1 MAIKAA
7 ELQVVIGA
15 DTSGAVSGIRSAMG
29 TIGGMAQTALGVFTG
44 QLLFNAVQRV
54 GTAITGLA
62 RDAMQSTVSWEQL
75 RFSLESLVATEL
87 RHSNS
92 SLTMGQALQ
101 QAGGKASDLL
111 QWIQKLAITS
121 PFPTDT
127 VASVFQMQMRMGATS
142 GDAKT
147 LTEALLNMGAA
158 TGLTTQDLYSAG
170 LALSQ
175 ISGSSK
181 LSAQDLRQLINAGI
195 PVNEILEKMGVNYED
210 VGKKAISSSDFV
222 KTFINEANNYAGS
235 IDRMQGSWTAMLG
248 ALTDVKSIGL
258 RELFGGIF
266 DALQPVV
273 QSFTDW
279 LLGEG
284 MNRIKEIGQDLGDFA
299 QKIVN
304 IGQALFDA
312 GPFSM
317 EFNEALSALSPTLA
331 DLWEKASPFVQGV
344 LTWITE
350 HQAEVIGA
358 LQGMA
363 IAFGALTVIG
373 IIVALADPVTLAI
386 TGIIALAGVLGA
398 AWTGNWL
405 GIRDIT
411 NEVVTFLSSLISR
424 FLSSIQGWWSAH
436 GTQVTT
442 TVTAIWDSIKN
453 AFNVALEFIKS
464 LVSQALTFIQGW
476 WSQHGSSVQT
486 IVSGTWNNI
495 KVIISGLIE
504 AIKVIVSV
512 ALAAIQAFWNAH
524 GAEIMQ
530 IASTTWNAIKTI
542 IGDIFNAIGF
552 LLDAFAAAFK
562 GDWEGFGEA
571 LKGLWTSLWD
581 AIKTLA
587 VAAWNNMKT
596 IFSGIINDIK
606 NAFHNVDWGQIG
618 RDIINGIVNGIKA
631 GISWIIQAAKDAAQ
645 AAVTAAKA
653 ALQSHSP
660 SMVMF
665 NLGENISKGM
675 ALGILSGVGTLQRSA
690 TVLAQAVP
698 QTVNNYYLTAQYAY
712 QSPTSLKD
720 DVTLLQLLYGGR

>member
-75 RFSLESLVATEL
+75 RFSIENLVASEL
-87 RHSNS
+87 RQSNS
-92 SLTMGQALQ
+92 SLTMSQAFD
-101 QAGGKASDLL
+101 QASGKASELL
-111 QWIQKLAITS
+111 RWIQQLGVPS
-121 PFPTDT
+121 PFTT
-127 VASVFQMQMRMGATS
+127 EAVANVFQMQMKMWATS
-142 GDAKT
+142 DQAKT
-147 LTEALLNMGAA
+147 LTEALTNMGAA
-158 TGLTTQDLYSAG
+158 TGMTTENLFNAG

-175 ISGSSK
+175 IGGSSR

-195 PVNEILEKMGVNYED
+195 PVNQILAKMGTSYDE
-210 VGKKAISSSDFV
+210 VGKKAYSGGQ
-222 KTFINEANNYAGS
+222 FIQAFTEYAQQYAGS
-235 IDRMQGSWTAMLG
+235 IDRMQNSWTSILG
-248 ALTDVKSIGL
+248 VLGELKSIGL
-258 RELFGGIF
+258 RELFAGIF
-266 DALQPVV
+266 DALQPVAK
-273 QSFTDW
+273 QFSDW
-279 LLGEG
+279 LQGEG
-284 MNRIKEIGQDLGDFA
+284 MTKLHEIGQDLGDFT

-358 LQGMA
+358 LQAIA
-363 IAFGALTVIG
+363 IAFGAMAVIG
-373 IIVALADPVTLAI
+373 TVVGLVNALANPLTLV
-386 TGIIALAGVLGA
+386 IAAVGLLGA
-398 AWTGNWL
+398 AWTGNWG

-411 NEVVTFLSSLISR
+411 NEVVTFLSSLISG
-424 FLSSIQGWWSAH
+424 FLSSVQGWWSAH

-495 KVIISGLIE
+495 KAIISGLIE